1 MNIAKNRRDDLE
13 DKTEE
18 MSLNVQQRQ
27 RGRKYEKQV
36 RRQVEQVQ
44 NTSDRVENSVAN
56 AASYLPNIHS
66 LCLPYQQNPN
76 FVYSDN
82 TFPNLPYKRRSWCDV
97 SESLLGISGK
107 IILP

>member
-1 MNIAKNRRDDLE
+1 MNIAKNRSDDLE

-27 RGRKYEKQV
+27 GGRKYEKQV

-44 NTSDRVENSVAN
+44 NTSDTVENSVAN

-76 FVYSDN
+76 FV
-82 TFPNLPYKRRSWCDV
+82 
-97 SESLLGISGK
+97 
-107 IILP
+107 